1 MILEYMS
8 ERCNNWQTKVL
19 DMLQRRRE
27 PLSAYDILGELRTAH
42 PKIAP
47 PTVYRALTALTERGQ
62 VHRIESLN
70 AFVACQC
77 KTHLQAS
84 VLSVCD
90 TCGVVE
96 ENLAPDLLNALNKVA
111 TRTGFVA
118 NRQVIEL
125 HGVCAACGKRE
136 ARA

>member
-1 MILEYMS
+1 MS
-8 ERCNNWQTKVL
+8 KRPNNWQTKVL
-19 DMLQRRRE
+19 DILRRVRE
-27 PLSAYDILGELRTAH
+27 PLSAYDILGELRALH

-47 PTVYRALTALTERGQ
+47 PTVYRALSALTERGQ

-77 KTHLQAS
+77 KEHLQAS

-96 ENLAPDLLNALNKVA
+96 ENLSLDLLNVLSRVA
-111 TRTGFVA
+111 QSTGFIA
-118 NRQVIEL
+118 DRQIIEL
-125 HGVCAACGKRE
+125 RGVCASCDNPGS
-136 ARA
+136 RA